1 MTISDLTA
9 FAEKKYNI
17 IEQFKWSD
25 FPGFSV
31 LCHPETGK
39 WVALLMR
46 QWNGDIG
53 EEIECCD
60 IKCSGDIPSRSYI
73 SSPLRMHSGKWTGI
87 LFNNDTE
94 PEVVFALFDKAVK
107 QGSPSGFKITLAS
120 NLPQKNSVYRDT
132 EIPFSNSSYKPKSD
146 QAPERIREMKHLYEY
161 GRESFAARAKNF
173 YTQAMF
179 MSDYEDDFP
188 WSGDFLCYFPTYHE
202 LTTNQLRGYF
212 TWRTQIRKGVFQHI
226 PTSAAYIYIYELLNG
241 AGVDSPEESIEK
253 LKSFESGYIDSG
265 LGDIKMRNNLQRWM
279 FEYAVINNL
288 PQEITLDLS
297 EPEAVKRENALSVL
311 KKPDNYRYEDV
322 YDALVFLGGR
332 KTGDSPVIKTYPD
345 RGKMMFAQAWKSA
358 LSYKKEEKALFQ
370 QCFGK
375 KTTRRWYPLANAV
388 YYETRSRNCDYI
400 LNDCRYYR
408 CKNGIW
414 TVTSYEKQYFD
425 RELLKGFLHEADALF
440 RRYLK
445 TGKYLKENPSAEWAI
460 PFINAAIQCDKKSIE
475 EAKKTK
481 ITISIADLEKIRT
494 EAEDTRNSL
503 IVEEDNE
510 DFIDE
515 QKEEISDLQNS
526 VLLDNLH
533 LKILNALVSGK
544 DASDILESSHI
555 MPSLAADHIN
565 EALYD
570 EIGDTVVLCENNKLA
585 IVEDYIED
593 IEHLIGG
600 NK

>member
-120 NLPQKNSVYRDT
+120 DLPQKNSVYRDT

-241 AGVDSPEESIEK
+241 AGVDSPEKSIEK

-288 PQEITLDLS
+288 PQGITLDLS

-388 YYETRSRNCDYI
+388 YYETRLRNCDYI

-414 TVTSYEKQYFD
+414 TVTSYEKQCFD